1 MTATLLTVLVTVFAS
16 SGFWA
21 LVQMMYINR
30 SKAKSE
36 ETKMLLGLGHD
47 RIYELCKEILRTGEI
62 THEEYDN
69 LLHLYEPYQ
78 ALGGNG
84 TAEKMMQ
91 DIKDLPFS
99 D

>member
-1 MTATLLTVLVTVFAS
+1 MSTTMITVLVTIFAS

-21 LVQMMYINR
+21 LVQTVYSNKHR
-30 SKAKSE
+30 AASN
-36 ETKMLLGLGHD
+36 ETQMLLGLGHD
-47 RIYELCKEILRTGEI
+47 RIYELCKEILKTGEV

-69 LLHLYEPYQ
+69 LLHLYEPYK

-91 DIKDLPFS
+91 EVKDLPFS
-99 D
+99 E